1 MKKIVVIILVLFS
14 VVCAFGLKVILNN
27 GNTIEGELRG
37 KSRDKIYVY
46 VEEQD
51 YIVGINLH
59 YVATIIDQENNV
71 ISREVMSTQDF
82 RDKINFNN
90 YYELAD
96 TDLHYGTPLY
106 ATKLELGSTRRKVR
120 YEMLAITAVFAYL
133 SLDYTV
139 EANNVDNDDNVGT
152 NWKSFDKGYYF
163 FGAAICG
170 VAAVV
175 TLVNAFEKVEIQASP
190 TSLSLSYK
198 F

>member
-59 YVATIIDQENNV
+59 YVATIIDQENNI
-71 ISREVMSTQDF
+71 ISQEVMLKKDF
-82 RDKINFNN
+82 SDKINFNN
-90 YYELAD
+90 YFELTD

-106 ATKLELGSTRRKVR
+106 ATKLEMGSTRRKVR
-120 YEMLAITAVFAYL
+120 YEMLAATAVFAYL
-133 SLDYTV
+133 SLDNIIYV
-139 EANNVDNDDNVGT
+139 GSKNDSENS
-152 NWKSFDKGYYF
+152 WKTIDKGHKVI
-163 FGAAICG
+163 GAIVCG
-170 VAAVV
+170 VAAVF
-175 TLVNAFEKVEIQASP
+175 TLANSVERVEVQASP

>member
-51 YIVGINLH
+51 YIVGINMR

-90 YYELAD
+90 YYELA
-96 TDLHYGTPLY
+96 T
-106 ATKLELGSTRRKVR
+106 TKLSE
-120 YEMLAITAVFAYL
+120 
-133 SLDYTV
+133 
-139 EANNVDNDDNVGT
+139 
-152 NWKSFDKGYYF
+152 
-163 FGAAICG
+163 
-170 VAAVV
+170 
-175 TLVNAFEKVEIQASP
+175 
-190 TSLSLSYK
+190 
-198 F
+198 